1 MQSEQEIIDTIED
14 ETLEL
19 HHRSRA
25 LEFLASVTST
35 PEVKRTIIKYLSSDK
50 TLLRESAAIAA
61 VSHYDFDV
69 FGAMMARLE
78 GREAG
83 ELPSIQDTISETLK
97 CWEDEDPERLQRYQ
111 KIRSRVL
118 NGSNTVELVEYSG
131 NDLGHALSAWTST
144 SRELSD
150 EKRARVPK
158 LLQKLASEGHHTPF
172 EKSYFRFLVK
182 VDMATHIHLLKHR
195 IGVSVNG
202 ESARYKELKDDK
214 FYVPFDMP
222 DFEELD
228 LYVEHL
234 ESCLERYHQT
244 LQRLTD
250 KGISRKRAKD
260 MARFYIPYGNQLI
273 LDISFNFR
281 SFMHFE
287 GLRNSDH
294 AQKEVCNLAK
304 SMLLALWETGQFN
317 ESLIAFGW
325 TEEKIRG

>member
-1 MQSEQEIIDTIED
+1 MQSEQEIIDSIDNE
-14 ETLEL
+14 EFEL
-19 HHRSRA
+19 TARSRA
-25 LEFLASVTST
+25 LEFLASLESSPLIKT
-35 PEVKRTIIKYLSSDK
+35 TIRRYLSHEAY
-50 TLLRESAAIAA
+50 LLRESAAIAA
-61 VSHYDFDV
+61 VSHFDFDI
-69 FGAMMARLE
+69 FGSLSDRLDSPE
-78 GREAG
+78 
-83 ELPSIQDTISETLK
+83 ELPGVKETIEETLK
-97 CWEDEDPERLQRYQ
+97 CWEDEDPVRLQRYQ

-172 EKSYFRFLVK
+172 EKSYMRFLVK

-214 FYVPFDMP
+214 YYVPFDMP

-234 ESCLERYHQT
+234 EMCLDRYHKA
-244 LQRLTD
+244 LQRYVD
-250 KGISRKRAKD
+250 KGIARKRAKD

-281 SFMHFE
+281 SFMHFQ

-304 SMLLALWETGQFN
+304 NMLLALWETGQFN
-317 ESLIAFGW
+317 ESLLAFGW
-325 TEEKIRG
+325 SEEKIRG

>member
-1 MQSEQEIIDTIED
+1 MQSEKDIIDAIED
-14 ETLEL
+14 VGLEPRE
-19 HHRSRA
+19 RSRA
-25 LEFLASVTST
+25 LEFLASMDST
-35 PEVKRTIIKYLSSDK
+35 PAVRSIICKYLSHVDP
-50 TLLRESAAIAA
+50 LIRESAVIAT
-61 VSHYDFDV
+61 VGHFDFDV
-69 FGAMMARLE
+69 FASLIDRME
-78 GREAG
+78 TTE
-83 ELPSIQDTISETLK
+83 ELSSIQGTIIDTLK
-97 CWEDEDPERLQRYQ
+97 CWEDEDPDRLQRFQ

-131 NDLGHALSAWTST
+131 SDLGHALSAWTST

-150 EKRARVPK
+150 EKRDRVPK
-158 LLQKLASEGHHTPF
+158 LLQKLAAEGHHTPF

-214 FYVPFDMP
+214 FYVPFDLP
-222 DFEELD
+222 DYEELD
-228 LYVEHL
+228 EYIKHVEECLDKYHKA
-234 ESCLERYHQT
+234 LERFVA
-244 LQRLTD
+244 

-287 GLRNSDH
+287 DLRNSEH
-294 AQKEVCNLAK
+294 AQREVCNIAK
-304 SMLLALWETGQFN
+304 DMLKVLWETKQFD
-317 ESLIAFGW
+317 ESLKAFGW
-325 TEEKIRG
+325 TEEKIYGR

>member
-1 MQSEQEIIDTIED
+1 MQSEHEIIETIED
-14 ETLEL
+14 ENIDIRD
-19 HHRSRA
+19 RSRA
-25 LEFLASVTST
+25 LEFLASQEST
-35 PEVKRTIIKYLSSDK
+35 PGVRNIIRKYASHDEPLM
-50 TLLRESAAIAA
+50 RESAAIAA
-61 VSHYDFDV
+61 VSHFDFDV
-69 FGAMMARLE
+69 LGALSDRLDIE
-78 GREAG
+78 D
-83 ELPSIQDTISETLK
+83 ELSSIKETVSETLK
-97 CWEDEDPERLQRYQ
+97 CWEDEDPDRLQRYQ

-131 NDLGHALSAWTST
+131 DDLGHALSAWTST

-158 LLQKLASEGHHTPF
+158 LLQKLATEGHHTPF
-172 EKSYFRFLVK
+172 EKSYMRFLVR

-222 DFEELD
+222 DIEELEQ
-228 LYVEHL
+228 YIEHL
-234 ESCLERYHQT
+234 ELCLQRYHNA
-244 LQRLTD
+244 LQRYVD

-260 MARFYIPYGNQLI
+260 MARFYIPYGNQLL

-281 SFMHFE
+281 SFMHFQ

-304 SMLLALWETGQFN
+304 DMLRAIWKTGKFN
-317 ESLIAFGW
+317 DSLVAFGW
-325 TEEKIRG
+325 TEERLNG

>member
-14 ETLEL
+14 ENLEPG
-19 HHRSRA
+19 HRSRA
-25 LEFLASVTST
+25 LEFLASLDSS
-35 PEVKRTIIKYLSSDK
+35 PLLWNTIVKYLK
-50 TLLRESAAIAA
+50 YGHPLMRESAAIAA
-61 VSHYDFDV
+61 VAHYNFDV
-69 FGAMMARLE
+69 FGALMARLE
-78 GREAG
+78 EAD
-83 ELPSIQDTISETLK
+83 ELQSVRDTISETLK

-172 EKSYFRFLVK
+172 EKSYIRFLVK

-214 FYVPFDMP
+214 YYVPFDMP

-234 ESCLERYHQT
+234 ELCLDRYHKA
-244 LQRLTD
+244 LQRYID
-250 KGISRKRAKD
+250 KGIARKRAKD

-325 TEEKIRG
+325 NEEKIRG